1 MTFRQGDYRLL
12 EAAAATQ
19 TDLTDWPGGRG
30 TFSVW
35 AGTFSGATVKLQ
47 WSMDGGTTWQDVDA
61 SGDTYVTK
69 TAVGSGNFELPICK
83 IRAAITGGPPSGIY
97 ASALRIDG

>member
-12 EAAAATQ
+12 EGVAATGSAF
-19 TDLTDWPGGRG
+19 DWPGGRG

-47 WSMDGGTTWQDVDA
+47 WSMDAGTTWQDVDA

-69 TAVGSGNFELPICK
+69 TAVGSGNFELPVCK
-83 IRAAITGGPPSGIY
+83 IKATITGGPPSGIY
-97 ASALRIDG
+97 ASALRVDG